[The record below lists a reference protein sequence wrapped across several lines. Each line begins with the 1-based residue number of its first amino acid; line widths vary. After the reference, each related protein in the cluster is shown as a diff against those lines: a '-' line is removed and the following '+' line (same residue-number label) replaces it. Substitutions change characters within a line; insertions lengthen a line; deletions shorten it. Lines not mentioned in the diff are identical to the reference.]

1 MSMSDPLA
9 DFLTRIRNAV
19 RANFDTVEIPLSKL
33 KAGVAKVLKEE
44 GYITDYQIITDQ
56 NVQGTV
62 RIELK
67 YGPNNEKV
75 ITGIRRVSKPGLR
88 QYKKSQSIPKVMS
101 GLGVGILTTSQGV
114 ISDREARRLNV
125 GGEFLCEV
133 W

>member
-19 RANFDTVEIPLSKL
+19 RANFDTVEIPQSTL
-33 KAGVAKVLKEE
+33 KVRVADVLKKE
-44 GYITDYQIITDQ
+44 GYITAYELQQ
-56 NVQGTV
+56 QGVQGTIK
-62 RIELK
+62 IELK
-67 YGPNNEKV
+67 YGPNREQV

-88 QYKKSQSIPKVMS
+88 QYKKSQDIPKVMS
-101 GLGVGILTTSQGV
+101 GLGVGILTTSNGV

-125 GGEFLCEV
+125 GGELLCEV